1 MGFKPALLKRQSMHL
16 MKKHFVFAVLFF
28 LTLQAGVMPSAARAE
43 EDPSRE
49 EEAIFIAEKAFTDG
63 FYDVSLE
70 LLERFIKKYPGSPKL
85 PQVNLLVGECYFHQ
99 NKFVEALNKFE
110 WLMSQPG
117 AADIKDSVVYWI
129 AEVHFKGNNF
139 ERSAAYYKMLVDEF
153 PKSSYVPAGFYSLG
167 WCNFQENKLDQA
179 MQNFSTVEV
188 KYPDSP
194 QAQDATFKI
203 IECLYGLKD
212 YTALRLKAKPY
223 LKTYAKDPSR
233 LSYLYFYLAEAD
245 YYLND
250 FAEAINNYTKV
261 VSVTQDEKLQSLARL
276 GIGWSRLKLKLYPEA
291 ESAFAQVVRPTLQK
305 KSLDVLLLGEALLY
319 SETSRLDNAQKIYGE
334 LISSCDDPLVLMQ
347 AYLGRADTFYN
358 LGVYPL
364 AVDTY
369 KEALAK
375 AQSVTVP
382 AEIVDKLHYGLAW
395 AYLKKGEFK
404 EAIKEFQMIARSSDD
419 KIIKVSALCQIGDA
433 YQDSGDYT
441 LAQEAYDS
449 ILKDYPD
456 NFYIDYV
463 QYQLGL
469 VLLKNSN
476 YDGAILAFQNLN
488 KNFPQSK
495 ILDEAAYGLGLA
507 YFQKMDYESSRDI
520 FSRFQNEFLSS
531 SKKPQAL
538 YLLGTSFYNL
548 GKYDMAIGAFKDII
562 RSYGQDTELVQKAE
576 YEIADCFYQMG
587 DEKEAMNRFKALRS
601 KYPDSSLTDEIVWW
615 LGEYYYRHNDLE
627 LARRYFS
634 SLINDFP
641 KSSLVV
647 DAYYALASSYEAGS
661 LHQEALE
668 NFKKVV
674 ELGKSDL
681 SGQAAVAIA
690 DIYAKSGDTESALR
704 EYKGAI
710 ADYPNLSASIY
721 PKMGDIY
728 FKTGSYNQALDIFK
742 RSLDI
747 VPVKEMPAIQ
757 LKIAETLEASGK
769 ADEAIEEYLKVTY
782 LYPQD
787 NALAVKPLLRVA
799 KIYEDR
805 ENFKEAMNIYR
816 RIVLLNTEEAK
827 FANERIDWIRAHT
840 K

>member
-1 MGFKPALLKRQSMHL
+1 
-16 MKKHFVFAVLFF
+16 MKKKFIFAVLFF
-28 LTLQAGVMPSAARAE
+28 LALQAGVASYAVAAE
-43 EDPSRE
+43 EPSRE

-70 LLERFIKKYPGSPKL
+70 LLERFVKKYPDSPKL
-85 PQVNLLVGECYFHQ
+85 PQVNLLVGQCYFRQ

-110 WLMSQPG
+110 WLLNQN
-117 AADIKDSVVYWI
+117 AAANIKDSAVYWI

-139 ERSAAYYKMLVDEF
+139 ERAAAYYKMLVDEF
-153 PKSSYVPAGFYSLG
+153 PKSGYVPAGFYSLG
-167 WCNFQENKLDQA
+167 WCNFQENKLEQA
-179 MQNFSTVEV
+179 MQNFLTVEE

-194 QAQDATFKI
+194 QAEDATFKI

-212 YTALRLKAKPY
+212 YAALRLKAKPY
-223 LKTYAKDPSR
+223 LKKYAKDPSR

-250 FAEAINNYTKV
+250 FSEAINNYSKAA
-261 VSVTQDEKLQSLARL
+261 SVTQDEKLQSLARL
-276 GIGWSRLKLKLYPEA
+276 GIGWSRLKLKLYLEA
-291 ESAFAQVVRPTLQK
+291 ESAFGQVARSTLQK
-305 KSLDVLLLGEALLY
+305 KSLDVLLLGEALMY
-319 SETSRLDNAQKIYGE
+319 CETNRLDSAQKIYGE
-334 LISSCDDPLVLMQ
+334 LIGSCEDPLVLMQ
-347 AYLGRADTFYN
+347 AYLGRAETFYN
-358 LGVYPL
+358 LGDYL
-364 AVDTY
+364 SAVNTY

-375 AQSVTVP
+375 TLSVPVP
-382 AEIVDKLHYGLAW
+382 AELSDKLHYGLAW

-404 EAIKEFQMIARSSDD
+404 DAIREFQMIARSSDD

-433 YQDSGDYT
+433 YQDSGDF
-441 LAQEAYDS
+441 AQAQVAYDS

-456 NFYIDYV
+456 NFYSDYV

-469 VLLKNSN
+469 VLLKSSN

-495 ILDEAAYGLGLA
+495 ILAEAAYGLGLA
-507 YFQKMDYESSRDI
+507 YFQKMDYESSRAI
-520 FSRFQNEFLSS
+520 FSRFQNEFQSS

-538 YLLGTSFYNL
+538 YLLGTNLYNL
-548 GKYDMAIGAFKDII
+548 GKYDLAIGAFKDII
-562 RSYGQDTELVQKAE
+562 RSYSQDTELVQKAE

-587 DEKEAMNRFKALRS
+587 DESEAMNRFKALRS

-634 SLINDFP
+634 SLISDFP

-674 ELGKSDL
+674 EFGKSEL
-681 SGQAAVAIA
+681 SGQAATAIA
-690 DIYAKSGDTESALR
+690 DIYALLGDSESALR
-704 EYKGAI
+704 EYKGVA

-728 FKTGSYNQALDIFK
+728 FKTGGFPQALDIFK
-742 RSLDI
+742 KSLDI
-747 VPVKEMPAIQ
+747 VPVKEMPGLQ
-757 LKIAETLEASGK
+757 FKIAETFEAQGK

-787 NALAVKPLLRVA
+787 STLAVKPLLRVA

-805 ENFKEAMNIYR
+805 ENFHEAMNIYR
-816 RIVLLNTEEAK
+816 RIILLNTEEAK
-827 FANERIDWIRAHT
+827 FANERIDWIKARNI

>member
-1 MGFKPALLKRQSMHL
+1 MTKQFIC
-16 MKKHFVFAVLFF
+16 AVLFF
-28 LTLQAGVMPSAARAE
+28 LALQAGVVPFAAAA

-85 PQVNLLVGECYFHQ
+85 PQVNLLVGQCYFHQ

-110 WLMSQPG
+110 WLLNQPA

-153 PKSSYVPAGFYSLG
+153 PRSSYVPAGFYSLG
-167 WCNFQENKLDQA
+167 WCYFQENKLEQS
-179 MQNFSTVEV
+179 MQNFLTVEE
-188 KYPDSP
+188 KYPGSP

-212 YTALRLKAKPY
+212 YAALRLKAGPQ
-223 LKTYAKDPSR
+223 LKECAKDPSR
-233 LSYLYFYLAEAD
+233 LSYLYFYIAEAD

-250 FAEAINNYTKV
+250 FAEAINNYSKAA
-261 VSVTQDEKLQSLARL
+261 SVTQDERLQSLARL
-276 GIGWSRLKLKLYPEA
+276 GIGWSRLKLKLYVEA
-291 ESAFAQVVRPTLQK
+291 ESAFGQVARPALQK

-319 SETSRLDNAQKIYGE
+319 SETSRLDSAQKIYGE
-334 LISSCDDPLVLMQ
+334 LVSSCEDPLVLMQ
-347 AYLGRADTFYN
+347 AYLGRADAFYN
-358 LGVYPL
+358 LGDYQS

-369 KEALAK
+369 KEALVK
-375 AQSVTVP
+375 AQPLTVP
-382 AEIVDKLHYGLAW
+382 AEISDKLHYGLAW
-395 AYLKKGEFK
+395 AYLKKGDFK

-456 NFYIDYV
+456 NFYSDYV

-476 YDGAILAFQNLN
+476 YDGAILAFLN
-488 KNFPQSK
+488 VKKNFPQSK

-520 FSRFQNEFLSS
+520 FSRFQNEFGSS
-531 SKKPQAL
+531 NKKPQAL
-538 YLLGTSFYNL
+538 YLLGTSLYNL
-548 GKYDMAIGAFKDII
+548 GKYDLAIGAFKDII
-562 RSYGQDTELVQKAE
+562 RGYSQDTELVQKAE

-587 DEKEAMNRFKALRS
+587 NEKEAMNRFKALRS

-627 LARRYFS
+627 LARRYFT
-634 SLINDFP
+634 SLINDFS
-641 KSSLVV
+641 KSGLVV

-674 ELGKSDL
+674 EMGKSEL
-681 SGQAAVAIA
+681 SGQAAAAIA
-690 DIYAKSGDTESALR
+690 DIYAKLGDTEPALR
-704 EYKGAI
+704 EYKGVV

-728 FKTGSYNQALDIFK
+728 FKMGSYNQALEMFK
-742 RSLDI
+742 KSLDI
-747 VPVKEMPAIQ
+747 VSVKEMPGLQ
-757 LKIAETLEASGK
+757 LKIAEVLEASGK

-787 NALAVKPLLRVA
+787 AALAAKPLLRVA

-805 ENFKEAMNIYR
+805 ENFKEAANIYK
-816 RIVLLNTEEAK
+816 RIVALNTDEAK
-827 FANERIDWIRAHT
+827 FANERIEWIKARG